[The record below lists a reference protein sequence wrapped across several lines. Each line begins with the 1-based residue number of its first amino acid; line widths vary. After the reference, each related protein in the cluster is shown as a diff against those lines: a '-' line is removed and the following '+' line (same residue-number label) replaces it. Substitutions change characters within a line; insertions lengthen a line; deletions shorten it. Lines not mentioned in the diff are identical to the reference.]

1 MLIYTKWM
9 SLISYQRY
17 TSWGYYRNKLFNVIL
32 GLYTNLARQICLRN
46 LLRATPFSFKLVV
59 PLIVLPVSLL
69 SCRFSITLAAS
80 LAAHHGAT
88 FVAAFQVCLQVWL
101 AVSLLADGLAVVGQ
115 VRYNSLLSRL
125 LLVC

>member
-46 LLRATPFSFKLVV
+46 LLRATPFLFKLVV

-80 LAAHHGAT
+80 LVAHHGAT

-115 VRYNSLLSRL
+115 VRYDSLLSRL